1 MWFGLFCGSIKFSN
15 LYMNIYIMEQA
26 KESNRGP
33 LQKYRTGDFN
43 LMVIIFEVL
52 RGKNPGSAFK
62 K

>member
-1 MWFGLFCGSIKFSN
+1 
-15 LYMNIYIMEQA
+15 MNIYIMGQA